1 MRRRELLASAA
12 AWLMVAGRPALAQP
26 RQGPV
31 VVGWLS
37 MGSRET
43 DRHLLTVFKEALA
56 ALGWREGGQVII
68 EERWADGRIER
79 LPRLAE
85 ELSARQPAV
94 VVAWPTQVV
103 AAVSKA
109 SPATPIVQ
117 AYAADPVV
125 TGFAQSLARPGGM
138 VTGLSNVVT
147 DITEKLLE
155 FLMAAAP
162 DRRRVGFLADST
174 NFARQGLMEAAR
186 RSVMAHP
193 GIEAQ
198 FAEAGKPEDIEPAI
212 ARLGENNVDSLAMAS
227 PLFVFERRRIV
238 ELARARGWPVV
249 SGRREWAEEGALL
262 SYGADVLVHYRRAA
276 WYVDRILKGA
286 HPADLPVEQPINLEL
301 VVNLGTAKAL
311 GIAIPPSFLARADE
325 VIE

>member
-1 MRRRELLASAA
+1 
-12 AWLMVAGRPALAQP
+12 
-26 RQGPV
+26 
-31 VVGWLS
+31 
-37 MGSRET
+37 
-43 DRHLLTVFKEALA
+43 
-56 ALGWREGGQVII
+56 
-68 EERWADGRIER
+68 
-79 LPRLAE
+79 
-85 ELSARQPAV
+85 
-94 VVAWPTQVV
+94 
-103 AAVSKA
+103 
-109 SPATPIVQ
+109 
-117 AYAADPVV
+117 
-125 TGFAQSLARPGGM
+125 
-138 VTGLSNVVT
+138 
-147 DITEKLLE
+147 
-155 FLMAAAP
+155 
-162 DRRRVGFLADST
+162 
-174 NFARQGLMEAAR
+174 MEAAR

-212 ARLGENNVDSLAMAS
+212 ARLGEHKVDSLIAMAS